1 MTVALYIRPDS
12 PHLLAVQSAFATAGI
27 AVVVNPTSTQ
37 GLSHAV
43 SVGGDGMFLS
53 AVRRMGDSRR
63 LPLLGVNAGRLGFLA
78 TVGLEQ
84 LTSALARLGSGDF
97 KVEDRQ
103 MLRLLGEHDHCT
115 ALNEFT
121 IQKRGV
127 GMVELELRV
136 DGVLASSYWADGIIV
151 STPTGS
157 TAYSMSVGGAI
168 LTCGARSWIISPIA
182 PHNLSI
188 RSLVVSDD
196 VRIELTA
203 RSRNGGPIAFTLD
216 NRQYEAPSGT
226 SFSLVRSAEGQ
237 PVVDLGNTHFYDTL
251 RQKLG
256 WGVDLRHT

>member
-1 MTVALYIRPDS
+1 MTAALYIRPDS
-12 PHLLAVQSAFATAGI
+12 PHLEQVQAAFAAAGV
-27 AVVVNPTSTQ
+27 AVHTNPASTE
-37 GLSHAV
+37 GCTHAV

-53 AVRRMGDSRR
+53 AVRRMGDTRR

-84 LTSALARLGSGDF
+84 LGGALRRLQSGDY
-97 KVEDRQ
+97 KVEERQ
-103 MLRLLGEHDHCT
+103 MLRLVGERDHCT

-121 IQKRGV
+121 IQKKGV

-136 DGVLASSYWADGIIV
+136 DGVLAASYWADGIIV

-168 LTCGARSWIISPIA
+168 LTCGARSWIVSPIA

-203 RSRNGGPIAFTLD
+203 RSRRGGPVAFTLD
-216 NRQYEAPSGT
+216 NRQYEAPSDT
-226 SFSLVRSAEGQ
+226 TFALVRSAEGQ

-256 WGVDLRHT
+256 WGVDVRNV